1 MQHLR
6 GGLTPPRF
14 PTVKPALI
22 LSAVLSLNR
31 TIELMFQDWK
41 LQTRDMAQAGPRIS
55 KHEYLS

>member
-6 GGLTPPRF
+6 GGLAPPWF
-14 PTVKPALI
+14 PTVKSALI
-22 LSAVLSLNR
+22 LSAVLSLYR

-41 LQTRDMAQAGPRIS
+41 LETRDMAQAGPRIS